1 MLSATEQEM
10 TLTLEPAE
18 FVPVFDERF
27 KEVQAN
33 AQIKGFRKGKVPM
46 EMVRRLMGK
55 EIEAE
60 AIEFLASKFFSE
72 AAEEKKLK
80 IVGKARLRHFEYEP
94 NRKLTM
100 YVQYEV
106 QPEFELKPFEDYTFT
121 KIKYEITEAD
131 IEDEIKALLAQ
142 QGVWV
147 SKDSEAT
154 GEDLVIADMQKLD
167 EAGMAIIGA
176 RYEQQEFLLNEL
188 ADDSTLKK
196 ALLGVKA
203 GDERLVDVELRKD
216 NGAVELTRF
225 RVSVK
230 EVKQLDLPEL
240 SDELAKEFSEG
251 KCQTVQELREDIRV
265 TLEKYYEMKAEDDL
279 LEEIAQRFVKDNPIE
294 VPSSM
299 TRLFENLLVDNAR
312 QRIGGN
318 FPRGFNEEAF
328 RREIRPSAEQQA
340 RWMLI
345 RNKIADMHGIKVEE
359 ADIFAEA
366 EKEAKAT
373 GLDPNQLKQAYLSD
387 QVRDYV
393 VDRII
398 RQKVYDLLKSKVKIN
413 IETKPVPSRR
423 QVQRSA

>member
-1 MLSATEQEM
+1 
-10 TLTLEPAE
+10 
-18 FVPVFDERF
+18 VFDERF

-46 EMVRRLMGK
+46 EVVRRLMGK

-106 QPEFELKPFEDYTFT
+106 QPEFELKPFDEYTFT

-225 RVSVK
+225 RMSVK

-240 SDELAKEFSEG
+240 TDELAKEFSEG

-279 LEEIAQRFVKDNPIE
+279 LEEIAQRFVKDNSIE

-312 QRIGGN
+312 QRVGGH

-373 GLDPNQLKQAYLSD
+373 GLDPNQLKQAYLSH

-398 RQKVYDLLKSKVKIN
+398 RQKVYDFLKSKVKIN

-423 QVQRSA
+423 NTPRSA